1 MREYLD
7 SKAYLTELS
16 GTYVDGFNDCLHQVK
31 ASFLDLDLAHVSI
44 DALAQTPAQPVYS
57 ESTDEL
63 FANDAFVNDATVD
76 LQGDGDAA
84 PGDQQKTNKEGT
96 HQPKDV
102 QIIEEKDD
110 DTPAIQQ

>member
-1 MREYLD
+1 M
-7 SKAYLTELS
+7 
-16 GTYVDGFNDCLHQVK
+16 DGFNDCLHQVK

-63 FANDAFVNDATVD
+63 FANDAFINDATVD
-76 LQGDGDAA
+76 LQGDGDAT

>member
-44 DALAQTPAQPVYS
+44 VALAQTPAQTPAQPVYS

-63 FANDAFVNDATVD
+63 FANDAFINDATRSEERRV
-76 LQGDGDAA
+76 G
-84 PGDQQKTNKEGT
+84 KECVG
-96 HQPKDV
+96 
-102 QIIEEKDD
+102 
-110 DTPAIQQ
+110 